1 MSKLIR
7 SEQPASCFTFCLDY
21 SGVYDVVME
30 DCEIGD
36 DVGSSPWAIKY
47 KSHQQYVGT
56 LRNHTYRRLRV
67 GRIASNSYQQPH
79 GGYFMS
85 IELRYHPLIPNRTCT
100 KWTCPTFENVNF
112 EDILVTSAERAGDI
126 NGFAGDLLNGLS
138 FKNVTI
144 MEKPPLGWTCG
155 YVNMSTFAAVQVE
168 PPLACVSGPAAPL
181 AMNQSP

>member
-85 IELRYHPLIPNRTCT
+85 IGTS
-100 KWTCPTFENVNF
+100 PTSCC
-112 EDILVTSAERAGDI
+112 L
-126 NGFAGDLLNGLS
+126 
-138 FKNVTI
+138 
-144 MEKPPLGWTCG
+144 MC
-155 YVNMSTFAAVQVE
+155 AVFR
-168 PPLACVSGPAAPL
+168 
-181 AMNQSP
+181 